1 VDGRRLDGLSQDHH
15 RQDGGEPPRQ
25 HRLPRPGGAEGE
37 DVMGRTPAIPSV
49 SPYPRITS
57 ALAPLALAGVRI
69 ARSLL
74 SGSAACKGV
83 TIWSLPKSCG
93 ASFVLAIYSTSP
105 DVGSTGVPALCLR

>member
-49 SPYPRITS
+49 SPYPRRVTRLIASHRSSTR
-57 ALAPLALAGVRI
+57 AERQR
-69 ARSLL
+69 ARSGPLL
-74 SGSAACKGV
+74 
-83 TIWSLPKSCG
+83 P
-93 ASFVLAIYSTSP
+93 
-105 DVGSTGVPALCLR
+105 